1 MKKKTFSA
9 YNFLTALILCLL
21 TVLFIFPFYWIMTG
35 AFKSQPDT
43 IIIPPQWWPKAP
55 TLENFKA
62 LTVQNPAL
70 RWLWNSVFIS
80 IMTMFLVCCTSSMA
94 GYVLATPYA

>member
-62 LTVQNPAL
+62 L
-70 RWLWNSVFIS
+70 
-80 IMTMFLVCCTSSMA
+80 
-94 GYVLATPYA
+94 

>member
-43 IIIPPQWWPKAP
+43 IIIPPTMVAQS
-55 TLENFKA
+55 TD
-62 LTVQNPAL
+62 L
-70 RWLWNSVFIS
+70 RKF
-80 IMTMFLVCCTSSMA
+80 
-94 GYVLATPYA
+94 

>member
-43 IIIPPQWWPKAP
+43 IIIPPQWCPKHRP
-55 TLENFKA
+55 
-62 LTVQNPAL
+62 
-70 RWLWNSVFIS
+70 
-80 IMTMFLVCCTSSMA
+80 
-94 GYVLATPYA
+94 

>member
-21 TVLFIFPFYWIMTG
+21 TVFFIFPFYWIMTG

-43 IIIPPQWWPKAP
+43 IIIP
-55 TLENFKA
+55 TLF
-62 LTVQNPAL
+62 
-70 RWLWNSVFIS
+70 
-80 IMTMFLVCCTSSMA
+80 
-94 GYVLATPYA
+94 

>member
-43 IIIPPQWWPKAP
+43 IIIPTMVAQS
-55 TLENFKA
+55 TD
-62 LTVQNPAL
+62 L
-70 RWLWNSVFIS
+70 RKF
-80 IMTMFLVCCTSSMA
+80 
-94 GYVLATPYA
+94 

>member
-43 IIIPPQWWPKAP
+43 IIIPPLLSSPHNGGPKHRP
-55 TLENFKA
+55 
-62 LTVQNPAL
+62 
-70 RWLWNSVFIS
+70 
-80 IMTMFLVCCTSSMA
+80 
-94 GYVLATPYA
+94 